1 MYLYVRQNRLTDLGT
16 GLEWVERARAR
27 LEHLFGNGVSSW
39 RNVYSP
45 GAELVSFASW
55 WSELSTLE
63 EAASALRDDQEY
75 RGIIQDGRAFVEGQ
89 TDDALLRLTYGE
101 LLSAQPRY
109 LHIINAKCAAGHLDT
124 AIASGI
130 ELARKSEELIGTPTQ
145 FVRALT
151 GSFGLVA
158 WLTGYDTMADFQ
170 TALEKLL
177 TGSSSWLYYR
187 DQHHEAFE
195 SSSMTLSLRERL
207 SASGPRRRSRS
218 NALCLL
224 AGQGAP
230 PRQFG
235 SGTALRGVRHDGEGL
250 RAHRPEEPGA
260 VDAAEYRVLVASEQQ
275 ASWHPVAQH
284 HPHDGGHSGQDG
296 RDYGMA
302 AASKRTPST
311 SSAATMAKKP
321 NTCSGAAI
329 SATPGSGTTPSA
341 AQARR

>member
-207 SASGPRRRSRS
+207 SASGR
-218 NALCLL
+218 
-224 AGQGAP
+224 
-230 PRQFG
+230 
-235 SGTALRGVRHDGEGL
+235 
-250 RAHRPEEPGA
+250 
-260 VDAAEYRVLVASEQQ
+260 
-275 ASWHPVAQH
+275 
-284 HPHDGGHSGQDG
+284 
-296 RDYGMA
+296 
-302 AASKRTPST
+302 
-311 SSAATMAKKP
+311 
-321 NTCSGAAI
+321 
-329 SATPGSGTTPSA
+329 
-341 AQARR
+341 